1 VFVRR
6 RSSQTLRRRPYVAAV
21 TLAAISLCSMG
32 IPVVPLATK
41 DLSTPF
47 PCQNHP
53 CGCHDAEYCW
63 RHCGCHTVAEK
74 LAWARAHNVTPP
86 SHFMQRVA
94 TSGILESS
102 RERDRQEKT
111 RPPCCCLPTPSPCCE
126 VAKDESGSERP
137 RKTSVILISAYRTCR
152 GLDTCFA
159 GCTAVICEP
168 SPDPWRPEPACFGN
182 VVVVDPAFYS
192 IRSAP
197 PSPPPRS
204 RSLSAT
210 I

>member
-1 VFVRR
+1 MFGRR
-6 RSSQTLRRRPYVAAV
+6 RSSETLRRRPYVVAV
-21 TLAAISLCSMG
+21 TLTAISLCSMG

-63 RHCGCHTVAEK
+63 RYCGCHTVAEK

-94 TSGILESS
+94 ASGSWESS
-102 RERDRQEKT
+102 RERSRQEKT
-111 RPPCCCLPTPSPCCE
+111 RPPCCCPATPSLGCE
-126 VAKDESGSERP
+126 VTKEEFRRDKP
-137 RKTSVILISAYRTCR
+137 PTTSVILISAYRTCR

-168 SPDPWRPEPACFGN
+168 PPSPWRPESACFGN
-182 VVVVDPAFYS
+182 VALVDPALLS
-192 IRSAP
+192 ITFAP

-204 RSLSAT
+204 AWLSVAT
-210 I
+210 